1 VSTAQRT
8 RRELSPAQL
17 EAWTRFLRAHSS
29 ITRELEAQ
37 LASGHELTLSDY
49 DVLVQLAQAP
59 GRRLRPVE
67 LARAVLLT
75 RSGVTRLVHG
85 LERAGLVER
94 IAAPEDL
101 RGSLVHL
108 TPEGRDVLR
117 RASRTHLQGVRERFA
132 DRFDAAELATLSD
145 LLGRLLDDGLGQAPR
160 GGGDEATNSGSD
172 GGSPASSNVPRSSS
186 STPSAM
192 WRTETAR

>member
-1 VSTAQRT
+1 VSTAQQT
-8 RRELSPAQL
+8 RRELSPEQL

-29 ITRELEAQ
+29 ITRELEGQ
-37 LASGHELTLSDY
+37 LGSGHELTLSDY

-94 IAAPEDL
+94 IPSPEDL
-101 RGSLVHL
+101 RGSLVQL
-108 TPEGRDVLR
+108 TPAGRDVLR

-132 DRFDAAELATLSD
+132 DRFDATELATLSD
-145 LLGRLLDDGLGQAPR
+145 LLGRLLDDGLGQAP
-160 GGGDEATNSGSD
+160 GGGGVEATNCGSD

-192 WRTETAR
+192 WRTDTAR

>member
-1 VSTAQRT
+1 VSTAQHT
-8 RRELSPAQL
+8 RRELSPEQL

-37 LASGHELTLSDY
+37 LGSGHELTLSDY

-94 IAAPEDL
+94 IPSPDDL

-108 TPEGRDVLR
+108 TAEGRDALR

-132 DRFDAAELATLSD
+132 DRFSDDELRALSD
-145 LLGRLLDDGLGQAPR
+145 LLGRLVDD
-160 GGGDEATNSGSD
+160 
-172 GGSPASSNVPRSSS
+172 
-186 STPSAM
+186 
-192 WRTETAR
+192 